1 MSLENQMAELS
12 SAVRVLTDHLQ
23 QVQQMLAKGAPV
35 PAAEPAPEPKTKPA
49 AKKVAKEKEPEP
61 EPQQPDSPADPD
73 KDAVIATLKVLQDA
87 QGRQAVVDLLAK
99 HGARNLSRLDPE
111 KFEVVIAEAQE
122 AAA

>member
-23 QVQQMLAKGAPV
+23 QIQQLLAKGAPV
-35 PAAEPAPEPKTKPA
+35 PAAKPAAATEPKAKPA
-49 AKKVAKEKEPEP
+49 AKAKEKEKEPES
-61 EPQQPDSPADPD
+61 QPADSPADPD

-111 KFEVVIAEAQE
+111 KFEAVIAEAQE
-122 AAA
+122 AAT